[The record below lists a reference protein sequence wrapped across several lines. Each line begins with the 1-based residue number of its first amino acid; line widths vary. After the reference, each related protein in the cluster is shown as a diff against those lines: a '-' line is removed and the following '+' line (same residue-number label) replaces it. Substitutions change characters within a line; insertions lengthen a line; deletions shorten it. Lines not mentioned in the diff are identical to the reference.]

1 MTVEVAGIWEEGW
14 NTPIKEADLWEM
26 AARSIEEDVI
36 NMSPVSGI
44 ERKRITEHASM
55 EKCIEAKAHLTRVYV
70 DENGA
75 VELADFEHPE
85 DALYVFGKCGQSPF
99 MQDTEGHLSVRIDC
113 TKMGM
118 LWPHQAMAIVLH
130 DRWRK

>member
-1 MTVEVAGIWEEGW
+1 MGIEVAGIWEEGW

-26 AARSIEEDVI
+26 GARAFEVDAI

-44 ERKRITEHASM
+44 ARKRITEYHSM
-55 EKCIEAKAHLTRVYV
+55 EVVITAKPHLTRVYV

-75 VELADFEHPE
+75 VELADFEHPT
-85 DALYVFGKCGQSPF
+85 DALYIFGKCGQSPF

-113 TKMGM
+113 PKMGM
-118 LWPHQAMAIVLH
+118 FWPHQAMVLVLR
-130 DRWRK
+130 DRSLK